1 VIQMADG
8 APALDAAAALRE
20 DANAVDR
27 LCRLAL
33 RTYDA
38 WRTTAAADALRV
50 FVDGE
55 ERPIAADGTF
65 DGRGRM
71 VMARQGPM
79 CTRVA
84 PGEPLPFSDR
94 RLA

>member
-1 VIQMADG
+1 MPDG
-8 APALDAAAALRE
+8 APALDARAALRE
-20 DANAVDR
+20 DANAIDW

-33 RTYDA
+33 RTYDD
-38 WRTTAAADALRV
+38 WRTRAAGTALQV

-55 ERPIAADGTF
+55 ERPVAVDGAF

-71 VMARQGPM
+71 VMVRQGPL

-84 PGEPLPFSDR
+84 PDQRLPFSDR
-94 RLA
+94 RRA